1 MESQLKVELRT
12 ANRDRGLTVLLW
24 MKDVLDNLPADVRL
38 KIRRVAIVDT
48 PAAQRDI
55 MEVLLKD
62 EILYLSCKSSL
73 SYLHYQRCH
82 TLFRK
87 MLVRLRLS
95 NDGTPIDQR
104 DTVRRIQMLRQKL
117 RNTLAVSLASKPARV
132 LLRVDDFPSLC
143 EESKEFAR
151 FHSIALENNIPYLLG
166 VTPYLARQSSSPH
179 LTDPEH
185 RLLRQCAREGAE
197 IALHGI
203 THQKRSERPASELM
217 GLSEQALQEN
227 IIAATGYLDRLG
239 LRVSGFIAPFNS
251 YDPRTLQVVA
261 QHFKVMTGGPESVYT
276 LGFLVGPCFLYG
288 SLYVPSYRSTYDLR
302 ARDLRSFESLL
313 TRSEGLVLPVTLHW
327 ADELQKDGFKTF
339 RALCALIRDRALSW
353 RDYVQDCMTVHRS
366 VFSNEDR
373 EP

>member
-1 MESQLKVELRT
+1 MESKLKVELRT

-132 LLRVDDFPSLC
+132 L
-143 EESKEFAR
+143 FAGR
-151 FHSIALENNIPYLLG
+151 
-166 VTPYLARQSSSPH
+166 
-179 LTDPEH
+179 
-185 RLLRQCAREGAE
+185 
-197 IALHGI
+197 
-203 THQKRSERPASELM
+203 
-217 GLSEQALQEN
+217 
-227 IIAATGYLDRLG
+227 
-239 LRVSGFIAPFNS
+239 
-251 YDPRTLQVVA
+251 
-261 QHFKVMTGGPESVYT
+261 
-276 LGFLVGPCFLYG
+276 
-288 SLYVPSYRSTYDLR
+288 
-302 ARDLRSFESLL
+302 
-313 TRSEGLVLPVTLHW
+313 
-327 ADELQKDGFKTF
+327 
-339 RALCALIRDRALSW
+339 
-353 RDYVQDCMTVHRS
+353 
-366 VFSNEDR
+366 
-373 EP
+373 